1 MLLRASEAAQLLGV
15 SERSLSDR
23 RFRFRLG
30 LTATKVGRC
39 LRFDEAELQKVIERG
54 RERLPGEGRR

>member
-1 MLLRASEAAQLLGV
+1 MLLRADEAARRLGV
-15 SERSLSDR
+15 SERSLTDR
-23 RFRFRLG
+23 RFRGRLG

-39 LRFDEAELQKVIERG
+39 LRFDEAELQKVIQHG